1 MSTPSMQPLS
11 VVPLDTARH
20 DRSQFDSG
28 SPALNRYLREQV
40 SQDIRRRLAACF
52 VAVDDHSHIAGYY
65 TLSTASVPLL
75 DLPETI
81 RRKLPLYDSVPAVR
95 MGRLAVD
102 TAFQGQGL
110 GAALLVNALKRSARS
125 DIASAI
131 FFVNAKDD
139 QAASFYKKYGF
150 APFIDT
156 PLGLF
161 LPLSTIAR

>member
-1 MSTPSMQPLS
+1 MPAPSVPPFC
-11 VVPLDTARH
+11 VVPLDTALH
-20 DRSQFDSG
+20 DRNQFDSG
-28 SPALNRYLREQV
+28 STALNRYLCEQV
-40 SQDIRRRLAACF
+40 SQDMRRRVTACF
-52 VAVDDHSHIAGYY
+52 VAVDDDAHVAGYY

-75 DLPETI
+75 DLPETL
-81 RRKLPLYDSVPAVR
+81 RRKLPRYDSVPAVR

-102 TAFQGQGL
+102 LAFQGQGL
-110 GAALLVNALKRSARS
+110 GAALLISALKRSARS

-131 FFVNAKDD
+131 FFVDAKDD

-161 LPLSTIAR
+161 LPLSTVAL